1 MRSAGA
7 KELASF
13 IWPMLL
19 SFSDSMSILCGTG
32 VGRHLR
38 LRRWS
43 RFPAL
48 LLAAFLVVCVYAGL
62 GATVAHAGIPVPAE
76 EVPVPAA
83 EPVVPDDSQVAS
95 TDQSEVA
102 STDQSASSNASA
114 TQQQPVN
121 VVVSVRINSP
131 GDDGPISQTNVVA
144 GVSDAANA
152 ASTTQGGSASEGA
165 GGGADQG
172 ASTSQQAGSTA
183 TATQQGAQNVIVVVR
198 INSPGDNGSISQSN
212 VDVAVSG
219 AGNES
224 STAQGGSSG
233 TESAATRPVAE
244 PKRQQPA
251 RESAR
256 AAKRRPA
263 RDPASVA
270 PRKRQPAAGPVASTP
285 AATAPGSSYGS
296 AAASAAPRTGVIP
309 RTAQAPASERRHA
322 KPARRANAAGV
333 RSTLPERLSGGA
345 ANLLD
350 SLTPPIQPTASSGSA
365 NVSGSVVY
373 SLLAVLAAVAAF
385 LAWPYLSRRL
395 QLPGPRG
402 WRG

>member
-1 MRSAGA
+1 
-7 KELASF
+7 
-13 IWPMLL
+13 
-19 SFSDSMSILCGTG
+19 MSILCGTG

-43 RFPAL
+43 RFAAL
-48 LLAAFLVVCVYAGL
+48 LPAAFLLVCLYAGL
-62 GATVAHAGIPVPAE
+62 GATVAHAGIPVPPE
-76 EVPVPAA
+76 EVPAPAV

-95 TDQSEVA
+95 TDQS
-102 STDQSASSNASA
+102 ASSNASA
-114 TQQQPVN
+114 SQQQPVN
-121 VVVSVRINSP
+121 FVVSVRINSP

-144 GVSDAANA
+144 GVSDAAND

-165 GGGADQG
+165 DGSADQE

-183 TATQQGAQNVIVVVR
+183 AASQQGAQNVIVVVR

-212 VDVAVSG
+212 IDVAVSN

-233 TESAATRPVAE
+233 TESAETTPVAE

-251 RESAR
+251 REPAR
-256 AAKRRPA
+256 ASKRRPA

-270 PRKRQPAAGPVASTP
+270 PRKREPAAGLAASTS

-296 AAASAAPRTGVIP
+296 AAPSATPPAGVTP
-309 RTAQAPASERRHA
+309 RTAQAPASERGQA
-322 KPARRANAAGV
+322 KPARGESPARV
-333 RSTLPERLSGGA
+333 RSTLPERLSGGTP
-345 ANLLD
+345 NLLD
-350 SLTPPIQPTASSGSA
+350 SLTPPIQPTARSGSA
-365 NVSGSVVY
+365 SVSGSVVY

-385 LAWPYLSRRL
+385 LAWPHLSKRS
-395 QLPGPRG
+395 QLPGPRD

>member
-152 ASTTQGGSASEGA
+152 ASTTQDGSASEGA
-165 GGGADQG
+165 EGSTDQG

-198 INSPGDNGSISQSN
+198 INSPGDNGSISQAN
-212 VDVAVSG
+212 VDVAVSN
-219 AGNES
+219 AGNAS
-224 STAQGGSSG
+224 TTAQGG
-233 TESAATRPVAE
+233 TESAATTPVAE
-244 PKRQQPA
+244 PKPQQPA
-251 RESAR
+251 REPAR

-270 PRKRQPAAGPVASTP
+270 PRKREPAAGLAASTP

-296 AAASAAPRTGVIP
+296 AAPSATPPTGVIP

-322 KPARRANAAGV
+322 KAAGRASSAGV
-333 RSTLPERLSGGA
+333 HSTLPERLSGGA

-350 SLTPPIQPTASSGSA
+350 SLTPPIQPTARSGSA
-365 NVSGSVVY
+365 NVSSSVVY

-385 LAWPYLSRRL
+385 LAWPYLSKRA